1 MSESECLNIVDYL
14 KWRGDLPFYKDGFNE
29 VDNLVLCQLC
39 YTDLD
44 DLLKENESMTIEE
57 IARWIDEMN
66 DGRKGSDLFH
76 EAAQTRRFNKV
87 KVTHYVSVLDQE
99 KTLQFAAMCFDISSS
114 MRYVCF
120 RGTDTT
126 LIGWKENFMMLY
138 QVVGAQVKAAEYLE
152 QIGKEKRKLI
162 IGGHSKGGNLAL
174 YAAMNASN
182 RIKKRM
188 IAIYN
193 NDGPEI
199 NPQFFDEHKFRSIED
214 RYIQIVVEEDEIGQI
229 FHMDHEQR
237 IILSSEKRAYAHD
250 PYSWLVC
257 GNHFVLGEKLTG
269 RSVKMKR
276 NFDAFLSETSPQERK
291 EFADQ
296 LFVSFMKV
304 GIDDS
309 KKLIGDN
316 RIRMINTYKIVEDIS
331 QSDVEIRNVAAKFLN
346 IFTSVYGNNLNRLLE
361 KGEKRILKAAD
372 TVNDI

>member
-66 DGRKGSDLFH
+66 DGRKGSGLFH

-126 LIGWKENFMMLY
+126 LIGWK
-138 QVVGAQVKAAEYLE
+138 
-152 QIGKEKRKLI
+152 KLI